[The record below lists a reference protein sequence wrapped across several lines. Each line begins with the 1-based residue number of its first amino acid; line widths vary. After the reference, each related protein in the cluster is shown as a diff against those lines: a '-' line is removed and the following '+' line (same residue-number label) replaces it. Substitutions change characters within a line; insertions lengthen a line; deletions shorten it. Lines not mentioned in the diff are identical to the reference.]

1 MYLKHHA
8 GAESPVKAA
17 SFSSDGRIVTTVD
30 SDLVVAACNATTGE
44 KIAVP
49 KLKIGDGAMPTW
61 APTKADM
68 FARVER
74 GPHWQHI
81 VDGADQDGGI
91 GGVGHIVGWLDEHGN
106 EFGRFGSIDRLTKR
120 AINVIWDTRKPA
132 PTPARVPDKVKS
144 WKLLVRHDIAE
155 GLFEKGEFE
164 RNKDD
169 ATARIFADLNIDY
182 EQYRSPQDQKLVF
195 KIKWPGINDE
205 GGCAWH
211 DGAIFKLTHDEMIW
225 AQTSSP
231 LAEAVEGYEAIDV
244 PYPGA
249 SGGSQFLG
257 ARNGSEN
264 NSSNLT
270 MDAGGSWWASVGSF
284 SNFGETLVIPGPV
297 VGRVGGLVKVVEL
310 WVACYEGEYE
320 GVTLEKAGWVPFS
333 FSMAG
338 KKGYSEEKKKD
349 NALSGKNKLQNAKT
363 TLSAVTKLAKGGNM
377 QAGGSGETKSEGGGL
392 EVTALR
398 QRSTTPSLP
407 NPLDDPPTARMTE
420 KVIDYIGAMNVLY
433 AGNNKGGQETTNG
446 GDESKSSST
455 SKSECPAWVAE
466 RVATMR
472 GDITGSKLLRAAAE
486 RRDASIFEVFIRLG
500 LRIDN
505 VADAQGGLLHAVVAP
520 SDVAADRT
528 TQTNAIK
535 IVLMLAKH
543 WGDKFGEYLNQP
555 NKDGATALS
564 LAIDQH
570 IEQSDLVDCLL
581 TNTADPLIADVK
593 QRTGLHFACV
603 RGHVRCATSLIN
615 NFVDVDA
622 QDDTGRT
629 PLLISSIRGS
639 VPLVYLLLQN
649 GARHDVSDN
658 NGWLPLS
665 YSLMHTMPTDATGD
679 LPTDLHDLDGLDG
692 VTYKCTIEGIDS
704 TYDKQSDDRTSRSAR
719 SLGQAAH
726 DRFMAMPPA
735 GRALELKKEG
745 VRVPLERPGNDRYET
760 IAMAL
765 LKKENHLD
773 SAIEDNIPLFTEA
786 LERHFRDER
795 PELVKAYY
803 DPTDSYDNDMYR
815 DPLLQRAIDLDW
827 TKKVF
832 PAAAWALIKFSCF
845 LTIVC
850 LLGAVEAGQLS
861 PSPHY
866 LDQVF
871 DTIFIGE
878 NWDDYGVKEFGD
890 IGGAGELW
898 PWIENVFLGGVYP
911 DPEVWRDANG
921 VLQASPVAAN
931 EWVGRPR
938 MRTLEGSPET
948 CAYNDTVES
957 SVQCFSSE
965 LTTAPAWWTSSPNK
979 TQQQQQDGFGWQ
991 APGQGDVGWTSG
1003 FFHQYPDG
1011 GLMVIMPEDKAE
1023 AEALVAKL
1031 KAGDWINLN
1040 TRAFIVEFTAYNA
1053 NTGLFTVGQIM
1064 VEMSRTGVYL
1074 PSFQFRNFPRVSYSF
1089 TNTSDIARLVLEVIF
1104 LIYFYA
1110 KYLRDECK
1118 QMGERWEDPVKEGSV
1133 HWKAGDEKE
1142 QGIRKQLADK
1152 LKDARPTLGS
1162 ILVGNLDFKSERAQ
1176 RIVDCIQSVG
1186 DCVVIRPYFYES
1198 FNYFD
1203 IGLILCFTGAVVVQ
1217 VVQLV
1222 EEMTALPKICAGNA
1236 FVPGSFIISHMHSAR
1251 MYLIAFGSFFCWCKV
1266 KAASHG
1272 HRGVGVVLLLWC
1284 ASASCAIYTRRE
1296 ETSTPPHSHPYSL
1309 RVVLTRRSNPS
1320 NSPPLFP
1327 TSRCSSTCASARASP
1342 PCSSSSGA

>member
-1 MYLKHHA
+1 
-8 GAESPVKAA
+8 
-17 SFSSDGRIVTTVD
+17 
-30 SDLVVAACNATTGE
+30 
-44 KIAVP
+44 
-49 KLKIGDGAMPTW
+49 
-61 APTKADM
+61 
-68 FARVER
+68 
-74 GPHWQHI
+74 
-81 VDGADQDGGI
+81 
-91 GGVGHIVGWLDEHGN
+91 
-106 EFGRFGSIDRLTKR
+106 
-120 AINVIWDTRKPA
+120 
-132 PTPARVPDKVKS
+132 
-144 WKLLVRHDIAE
+144 
-155 GLFEKGEFE
+155 
-164 RNKDD
+164 
-169 ATARIFADLNIDY
+169 
-182 EQYRSPQDQKLVF
+182 
-195 KIKWPGINDE
+195 
-205 GGCAWH
+205 
-211 DGAIFKLTHDEMIW
+211 
-225 AQTSSP
+225 
-231 LAEAVEGYEAIDV
+231 
-244 PYPGA
+244 
-249 SGGSQFLG
+249 
-257 ARNGSEN
+257 
-264 NSSNLT
+264 

-486 RRDASIFEVFIRLG
+486 RRDASIFEVFIRW
-500 LRIDN
+500 LRIDT

-911 DPEVWRDANG
+911 DPGVWRDANG
-921 VLQASPVAAN
+921 TIQASPVAAN
-931 EWVGRPR
+931 EFVGRPR
-938 MRTLEGSPET
+938 MRTLESVPEACT
-948 CAYNDTVES
+948 YADAMDS
-957 SVQCFSSE
+957 SVQCFDMDFAK
-965 LTTAPAWWTSSPNK
+965 APAWADNEQDHNANK
-979 TQQQQQDGFGWQ
+979 THEDGFHWQ
-991 APGQGDVGWTSG
+991 APGSKGNMGSIRGV
-1003 FFHQYPDG
+1003 FHSYPDG
-1011 GLMVIMPEDKAE
+1011 GLVATMPTDKE
-1023 AEALVAKL
+1023 EGEALVEKL

-1040 TRAFIVEFTAYNA
+1040 TRAFVAEFTAYNA
-1053 NTGLFTVGQIM
+1053 NKGFYTVGHIM
-1064 VEMSRTGVYL
+1064 VEISRDGVYL
-1074 PSFQFRNFPRVSYSF
+1074 PTYQFRNFPRVSYTFS
-1089 TNTSDIARLVLEVIF
+1089 NPSDICRLLLEAVF
-1104 LIYFYA
+1104 LIYFFCV
-1110 KYLRDECK
+1110 YLVGEC
-1118 QMGERWEDPVKEGSV
+1118 QQAGERWEDAAKEDAP
-1133 HWKAGDEKE
+1133 HWKVSPDEEEKMDTDAVKKHQIKLNE
-1142 QGIRKQLADK
+1142 ARKALENT
-1152 LKDARPTLGS
+1152 LKNSKPTLGS
-1162 ILVGNLDFKSERAQ
+1162 ILVGNLEFKSESAQ
-1176 RIVDCIQSVG
+1176 SFVDFIERIG
-1186 DCVVIRPYFYES
+1186 DKVVVHPYFYEA

-1203 IGLILCFTGAVVVQ
+1203 ITMIICFVAAIALQ

-1222 EEMTALPKICAGNA
+1222 EEMTILPTICEGEV
-1236 FVPGSFIISHMHSAR
+1236 FVPGSFIIAQTHTSR
-1251 MYLIAFGSFFCWCKV
+1251 MYLIAVASFFCWCKV
-1266 KAASHG
+1266 
-1272 HRGVGVVLLLWC
+1272 RGGEKRTV
-1284 ASASCAIYTRRE
+1284 TH
-1296 ETSTPPHSHPYSL
+1296 STP
-1309 RVVLTRRSNPS
+1309 
-1320 NSPPLFP
+1320 
-1327 TSRCSSTCASARASP
+1327 
-1342 PCSSSSGA
+1342 